1 MEGSGQGSGQRI
13 WYFLYLFVVFE
24 LAKTDMKGIYYK
36 EGVEVYKECI
46 RVGAGQ
52 WPEGATT
59 RRVAATHDALL
70 FAQREVS
77 SFAICTKHSF
87 AQCTKLFVTRG
98 AFLFAQ

>member
-1 MEGSGQGSGQRI
+1 
-13 WYFLYLFVVFE
+13 
-24 LAKTDMKGIYYK
+24 MKGIYYK

-87 AQCTKLFVTRG
+87 VHCTKLFVTRG
-98 AFLFAQ
+98 AVLFTQ

>member
-1 MEGSGQGSGQRI
+1 M
-13 WYFLYLFVVFE
+13 
-24 LAKTDMKGIYYK
+24 
-36 EGVEVYKECI
+36 YKECI

-87 AQCTKLFVTRG
+87 VHCTKLFVTRG
-98 AFLFAQ
+98 AVLFTQ